1 LNNDILI
8 FFKISEMKKSLFLI
22 STALMVLLIQCNAGD
37 PGREQKAGTAGTVIH
52 LTDQAFKQKVFNY
65 ELNKEWKYEGN
76 KPAIVDFYASW
87 CGPCRQLS
95 PVMEEIAKEY
105 NGKII
110 IYKVDTDAE
119 QLLSQN
125 MGIQSLPT
133 LLFIPVKGK
142 PQVSMGALP
151 KETLVKAIHDVLL
164 IQ

>member
-1 LNNDILI
+1 
-8 FFKISEMKKSLFLI
+8 MKKSIFLI
-22 STALMVLLIQCNAGD
+22 STALIVLLVHCNAGD
-37 PGREQKAGTAGTVIH
+37 PGTEPKAGTAGTIIH
-52 LTDQAFKQKVFNY
+52 LTDATFKHKGFNY

-133 LLFIPVKGK
+133 LLFIPVTGK
-142 PQVSMGALP
+142 PQVAMGALP
-151 KETLVKAIHDVLL
+151 KESLLKAIHDVLL

>member
-1 LNNDILI
+1 
-8 FFKISEMKKSLFLI
+8 MKKSLVII
-22 STALMVLLIQCNAGD
+22 SVAITVLLAHCNAGD
-37 PGREQKAGTAGTVIH
+37 PGKEPKAVTPGTVIH
-52 LTDQAFKQKVFNY
+52 LTEATFKQKVFNY
-65 ELNKEWKYEGN
+65 ELNKQWKYEGN

-125 MGIQSLPT
+125 LGIQSLPT
-133 LLFIPVKGK
+133 LLFIPVSGK
-142 PQVSMGALP
+142 PQVAMGALP
-151 KETLVKAIHDVLL
+151 KESLVKAIHDFLL
-164 IQ
+164 IK

>member
-1 LNNDILI
+1 
-8 FFKISEMKKSLFLI
+8 MKKSLFLVTVI
-22 STALMVLLIQCNAGD
+22 LMVLSVQIHAGD
-37 PGREQKAGTAGTVIH
+37 PAKEPKAGTTGIVIH
-52 LTDQAFKQKVFNY
+52 LTDAAFKQKVFNY

-119 QLLSQN
+119 KWLSQN
-125 MGIQSLPT
+125 LGIQSLPT

-142 PQVSMGALP
+142 PQVAMGALP
-151 KETLVKAIHDVLL
+151 KESLVKAIQEILL
-164 IQ
+164 VK